1 MKRPR
6 LLSSTAAAVGRRGGN
21 EKVFE
26 AASAAALSA
35 SSSSSFSSLHHHQQQ
50 QQKKEVVGEK
60 SDVVSDGMES
70 IGACMTIGGRRRD
83 DYWKKRVE
91 RNIIPWRGFAASS
104 SSSFSPPNNE
114 NNNKKVDFAPSETT
128 TTTTTTTTQTTTTMV
143 MTQRGNNPYIELAR
157 LDKPIGIYLL
167 AYPSL
172 WSILLSSS
180 TATIPPPIEKIATMT
195 ALFSAGAVLLR
206 GAGCTI
212 NDIWDRKVDAK
223 VERTKNRP
231 IASGRITVPNAVA
244 FLGAQLGL
252 GSVVLYQLDFNTQIL
267 GLMSLPLVAT
277 YPLMKRVTNLPQ
289 LFLGFTFNW
298 GALMGWTAITGGV
311 LEAPALAL
319 YGSGVC
325 WTMVYDTIYAH
336 QDIEDDKKIGIKS
349 SARLFEKNTKAVL
362 STCGV
367 GAISGLLAS
376 GYLAGVHWTFY
387 PLLVSTAGTH
397 LFWQIYTV
405 DLKNRKDC
413 GDKFRS
419 NQTYGGLVLSSI
431 LAAKVAEHVL

>member
-1 MKRPR
+1 MKRLRR
-6 LLSSTAAAVGRRGGN
+6 LLP
-21 EKVFE
+21 
-26 AASAAALSA
+26 
-35 SSSSSFSSLHHHQQQ
+35 SSSSSSSQNVVVAPFITSSFSSFSSFSSSSHHHHHHHRQTHS
-50 QQKKEVVGEK
+50 VVENAIN
-60 SDVVSDGMES
+60 SDK
-70 IGACMTIGGRRRD
+70 RRRRRRNERRD
-83 DYWKKRVE
+83 DDASYYDYWKKKKKKEV
-91 RNIIPWRGFAASS
+91 NNNNNKIVSSRGFAASLS
-104 SSSFSPPNNE
+104 SSSSSSSPAVKNNNN
-114 NNNKKVDFAPSETT
+114 NNNKEI
-128 TTTTTTTTQTTTTMV
+128 
-143 MTQRGNNPYIELAR
+143 NPYIVLAR

-167 AYPSL
+167 AYPCL

-180 TATIPPPIEKIATMT
+180 TAAIPPATEEIAAMT

-206 GAGCTI
+206 GAGCTV

-223 VERTKNRP
+223 VERTKDRP
-231 IASGRITVPNAVA
+231 IASGKITVPNAVA

-252 GSVVLYQLDFNTQIL
+252 GSVILYQLDFNTQIL
-267 GLMSLPLVAT
+267 GLMSLPLVVA

-289 LFLGFTFNW
+289 LFLGFTLNW

-336 QDIEDDKKIGIKS
+336 QDIDDDKKIGVKS
-349 SARLFEKNTKAVL
+349 SARLFENNTKGIL
-362 STCGV
+362 STFGI

-376 GYLAGVHWTFY
+376 GYLADAHWAFY
-387 PLLVSTAGTH
+387 PFLLSTAGTH

-431 LAAKVAEHVL
+431 LAAKVAENVL

>member
-1 MKRPR
+1 MEKSRYKKKKEQR
-6 LLSSTAAAVGRRGGN
+6 MLMRNQNRWFSLLRFTS
-21 EKVFE
+21 
-26 AASAAALSA
+26 AASTSF
-35 SSSSSFSSLHHHQQQ
+35 SSSSFAAFNIIIDDDGKKDVNTRRRRSL
-50 QQKKEVVGEK
+50 
-60 SDVVSDGMES
+60 
-70 IGACMTIGGRRRD
+70 RRRD
-83 DYWKKRVE
+83 DEIVKM
-91 RNIIPWRGFAASS
+91 ISRGFAASS
-104 SSSFSPPNNE
+104 SSSE
-114 NNNKKVDFAPSETT
+114 KKKNKI
-128 TTTTTTTTQTTTTMV
+128 
-143 MTQRGNNPYIELAR
+143 NPYIALAR

-167 AYPSL
+167 AYPCL

-180 TATIPPPIEKIATMT
+180 TAAIPPATEEIAAMT

-206 GAGCTI
+206 GAGCTV

-223 VERTKNRP
+223 VERTKDRP
-231 IASGRITVPNAVA
+231 IASGKITVPNAVA

-267 GLMSLPLVAT
+267 GLMSLPLVVA

-289 LFLGFTFNW
+289 LFLGFTLNW

-336 QDIEDDKKIGIKS
+336 QDIDDDKKIGVKS
-349 SARLFEKNTKAVL
+349 SARLFEKNTKGIL
-362 STCGV
+362 STFGI

-376 GYLAGVHWTFY
+376 GYLADAHWAFY
-387 PLLVSTAGTH
+387 PFLLSTAGTH

-431 LAAKVAEHVL
+431 LAAKVAENVL

>member
-1 MKRPR
+1 MEKSRYKKKKEQRMLMRNQNRWFSLLQKRFT
-6 LLSSTAAAVGRRGGN
+6 S
-21 EKVFE
+21 
-26 AASAAALSA
+26 AASTSF
-35 SSSSSFSSLHHHQQQ
+35 SSSSFAAFNIIIDDDG
-50 QQKKEVVGEK
+50 KKEVNTRRRR
-60 SDVVSDGMES
+60 SL
-70 IGACMTIGGRRRD
+70 RRRD
-83 DYWKKRVE
+83 DEIVKM
-91 RNIIPWRGFAASS
+91 ISRGFAASS
-104 SSSFSPPNNE
+104 SSSE
-114 NNNKKVDFAPSETT
+114 KKKNKI
-128 TTTTTTTTQTTTTMV
+128 
-143 MTQRGNNPYIELAR
+143 NPYIALAR

-167 AYPSL
+167 AYPCL

-180 TATIPPPIEKIATMT
+180 TAAIPPATEEIAAMT

-206 GAGCTI
+206 GAGCTV

-223 VERTKNRP
+223 VERTKDRP
-231 IASGRITVPNAVA
+231 IASGKITVPNAVA

-267 GLMSLPLVAT
+267 GLMSLPLVVA

-289 LFLGFTFNW
+289 LFLGFTLNW

-336 QDIEDDKKIGIKS
+336 QDIDDDKKIGVKS
-349 SARLFEKNTKAVL
+349 SARLFENNTKGIL
-362 STCGV
+362 STFGI

-376 GYLAGVHWTFY
+376 GYLADAHWAFY
-387 PLLVSTAGTH
+387 PFLLSTAGTH

-431 LAAKVAEHVL
+431 LAAKVAENVL

>member
-6 LLSSTAAAVGRRGGN
+6 LLSSTAAAVTARVGRGGGN
-21 EKVFE
+21 EKGFE

-35 SSSSSFSSLHHHQQQ
+35 SSSSFSLRHQQ

-60 SDVVSDGMES
+60 SDVDGMES
-70 IGACMTIGGRRRD
+70 IGACMTIGRRRRD

-128 TTTTTTTTQTTTTMV
+128 TTQTTTTML

-180 TATIPPPIEKIATMT
+180 TATIPPSTEKIATMT
-195 ALFSAGAVLLR
+195 ALFSTGAVLLR

>member
-1 MKRPR
+1 MEKSRYKKKKERMLMRNQNRWFSLLQKRFT
-6 LLSSTAAAVGRRGGN
+6 S
-21 EKVFE
+21 
-26 AASAAALSA
+26 AASTSFS
-35 SSSSSFSSLHHHQQQ
+35 SSSSSFAAFNIIIDDDGKKDVNTRRRRSL
-50 QQKKEVVGEK
+50 
-60 SDVVSDGMES
+60 
-70 IGACMTIGGRRRD
+70 RRRD
-83 DYWKKRVE
+83 DEIVKM
-91 RNIIPWRGFAASS
+91 ISRGFAASS
-104 SSSFSPPNNE
+104 SSSE
-114 NNNKKVDFAPSETT
+114 KKKNKI
-128 TTTTTTTTQTTTTMV
+128 
-143 MTQRGNNPYIELAR
+143 NPYIALAR

-167 AYPSL
+167 AYPCL

-180 TATIPPPIEKIATMT
+180 TAAIPPTTEEIAAMT

-206 GAGCTI
+206 GAGCTV

-223 VERTKNRP
+223 VERTKDRP
-231 IASGRITVPNAVA
+231 IASGKITVPNAVA

-267 GLMSLPLVAT
+267 GLMSLPLVVA

-289 LFLGFTFNW
+289 LFLGFTLNW

-336 QDIEDDKKIGIKS
+336 QDIDDDKKIGVKS
-349 SARLFEKNTKAVL
+349 SARLFEKNTKGIL
-362 STCGV
+362 STFGI

-376 GYLAGVHWTFY
+376 GYLADAHWAFY
-387 PLLVSTAGTH
+387 PFLLSTAGTH

-431 LAAKVAEHVL
+431 LAAKVAENVL

>member
-6 LLSSTAAAVGRRGGN
+6 LLSSTAAAVTARVGRGGGN
-21 EKVFE
+21 EKGFE

-35 SSSSSFSSLHHHQQQ
+35 SSSSSFSLRQQQ

-60 SDVVSDGMES
+60 SDVDGMES
-70 IGACMTIGGRRRD
+70 IGACNMTIGRRRRRD
-83 DYWKKRVE
+83 DDYWKKKRVE

-128 TTTTTTTTQTTTTMV
+128 TTQTTTTML

-180 TATIPPPIEKIATMT
+180 TATIPPSTEKIATMT
-195 ALFSAGAVLLR
+195 ALFSTGAVLLR

-367 GAISGLLAS
+367 GTISGLLAS

>member
-6 LLSSTAAAVGRRGGN
+6 LLSSTAAAVTARVGRGGGN
-21 EKVFE
+21 EKGFE

-35 SSSSSFSSLHHHQQQ
+35 SSSSSFSLRHQQ

-60 SDVVSDGMES
+60 SDVDGMES
-70 IGACMTIGGRRRD
+70 IGACMTIGRRRRD

-104 SSSFSPPNNE
+104 SSSFSPPNNYE

-128 TTTTTTTTQTTTTMV
+128 TTTQTTTTML

-180 TATIPPPIEKIATMT
+180 TATIPPSTEKIATMT
-195 ALFSAGAVLLR
+195 ALFSTGAVLLR

>member
-6 LLSSTAAAVGRRGGN
+6 LLSSTAAAVTARVGRGGGN
-21 EKVFE
+21 EKGFE

-35 SSSSSFSSLHHHQQQ
+35 SSSSFSLRHQQ

-60 SDVVSDGMES
+60 SDVDGMES
-70 IGACMTIGGRRRD
+70 IGACMTIGRRRRD

-128 TTTTTTTTQTTTTMV
+128 TTTQTTRTML

-180 TATIPPPIEKIATMT
+180 TATIPPSTEKIATMT
-195 ALFSAGAVLLR
+195 ALFSTGAVLLR

>member
-1 MKRPR
+1 M
-6 LLSSTAAAVGRRGGN
+6 N
-21 EKVFE
+21 
-26 AASAAALSA
+26 
-35 SSSSSFSSLHHHQQQ
+35 
-50 QQKKEVVGEK
+50 KK
-60 SDVVSDGMES
+60 
-70 IGACMTIGGRRRD
+70 
-83 DYWKKRVE
+83 
-91 RNIIPWRGFAASS
+91 
-104 SSSFSPPNNE
+104 
-114 NNNKKVDFAPSETT
+114 NNNKNNNKETT
-128 TTTTTTTTQTTTTMV
+128 TI
-143 MTQRGNNPYIELAR
+143 NPYVALAR

-167 AYPSL
+167 AYPCL

-180 TATIPPPIEKIATMT
+180 TAAIPPATEKIAAVT

-206 GAGCTI
+206 GAGCTV
-212 NDIWDRKVDAK
+212 NDIWDRKVDAE
-223 VERTKNRP
+223 VERTKDRP
-231 IASGRITVPNAVA
+231 IASGKITVPNAVA

-252 GSVVLYQLDFNTQIL
+252 GSVILYQLDFNTQIL
-267 GLMSLPLVAT
+267 GLMSLPLVVA

-289 LFLGFTFNW
+289 LFLGFTLNW

-336 QDIEDDKKIGIKS
+336 QDIDDDKKIGVKS
-349 SARLFEKNTKAVL
+349 SARLFESNTKGIL
-362 STCGV
+362 STFGI
-367 GAISGLLAS
+367 GAISGLIAS
-376 GYLAGVHWTFY
+376 GYLADAHWAFY
-387 PLLVSTAGTH
+387 PFLLSTAGTH

-431 LAAKVAEHVL
+431 LAAKVAENVL

>member
-1 MKRPR
+1 
-6 LLSSTAAAVGRRGGN
+6 
-21 EKVFE
+21 
-26 AASAAALSA
+26 
-35 SSSSSFSSLHHHQQQ
+35 
-50 QQKKEVVGEK
+50 
-60 SDVVSDGMES
+60 
-70 IGACMTIGGRRRD
+70 
-83 DYWKKRVE
+83 
-91 RNIIPWRGFAASS
+91 
-104 SSSFSPPNNE
+104 
-114 NNNKKVDFAPSETT
+114 
-128 TTTTTTTTQTTTTMV
+128 
-143 MTQRGNNPYIELAR
+143 
-157 LDKPIGIYLL
+157 
-167 AYPSL
+167 
-172 WSILLSSS
+172 
-180 TATIPPPIEKIATMT
+180 MT

-206 GAGCTI
+206 GAGCTV

-223 VERTKNRP
+223 VERTKDRP
-231 IASGRITVPNAVA
+231 IASGKITVPNAVA

-267 GLMSLPLVAT
+267 GLMSLPLVVA

-289 LFLGFTFNW
+289 LFLGFTLNW

-336 QDIEDDKKIGIKS
+336 QDIDDDKKIGVKS
-349 SARLFEKNTKAVL
+349 SARLFENNTKGIL
-362 STCGV
+362 STFGI

-376 GYLAGVHWTFY
+376 GYLADAHWAFY
-387 PLLVSTAGTH
+387 PFLLSTAGTH

-431 LAAKVAEHVL
+431 LAAKVAENVL

>member
-1 MKRPR
+1 MMRNR
-6 LLSSTAAAVGRRGGN
+6 LLQKRRLFASVEAVSSSSV
-21 EKVFE
+21 
-26 AASAAALSA
+26 
-35 SSSSSFSSLHHHQQQ
+35 SSSSSSSQHHHLHHLFNNNNNNNNKKQFDDVFVGALNIDG
-50 QQKKEVVGEK
+50 KEVITRK
-60 SDVVSDGMES
+60 
-70 IGACMTIGGRRRD
+70 RRTRRGD
-83 DYWKKRVE
+83 EIV
-91 RNIIPWRGFAASS
+91 ISRGFGASSSRTSS
-104 SSSFSPPNNE
+104 SSSSSPSSSSSSSSSSPPSHPSSNPPKT
-114 NNNKKVDFAPSETT
+114 KKNIS
-128 TTTTTTTTQTTTTMV
+128 
-143 MTQRGNNPYIELAR
+143 NYIALAR

-167 AYPSL
+167 AYPCL

-180 TATIPPPIEKIATMT
+180 TAAIPPTTEKIAAMT
-195 ALFSAGAVLLR
+195 ALFSGGAVLLR

-223 VERTKNRP
+223 VERTKDRP
-231 IASGRITVPNAVA
+231 IASGKITVPNALA

-252 GSVVLYQLDFNTQIL
+252 GSVILYQLDFNTQIL
-267 GLMSLPLVAT
+267 GLMSLPLVVA

-336 QDIEDDKKIGIKS
+336 QDIDDDKKIGVKS
-349 SARLFEKNTKAVL
+349 SARLFENNTKGIL
-362 STCGV
+362 STFGV

-376 GYLAGVHWTFY
+376 GYLADAHWTFY
-387 PLLVSTAGTH
+387 PFLLSTAGTH

-431 LAAKVAEHVL
+431 IAAKVAENVL

>member
-6 LLSSTAAAVGRRGGN
+6 LLSSTAAAVTARVGRGN
-21 EKVFE
+21 EKGFE

-35 SSSSSFSSLHHHQQQ
+35 SSSSSSSSFSLRHQQ

-60 SDVVSDGMES
+60 SDVVGMES
-70 IGACMTIGGRRRD
+70 IGACMTIGRRRRD

-128 TTTTTTTTQTTTTMV
+128 TTQTTTTML

-180 TATIPPPIEKIATMT
+180 TATIPPSTEKIATMT
-195 ALFSAGAVLLR
+195 ALFSTGAVLLR

-212 NDIWDRKVDAK
+212 NDILDRKVDAK

>member
-1 MKRPR
+1 MEKSRYKKKKEQRMLMRNQNRWFSLLQKRFT
-6 LLSSTAAAVGRRGGN
+6 S
-21 EKVFE
+21 
-26 AASAAALSA
+26 AASTSF
-35 SSSSSFSSLHHHQQQ
+35 SSSSFAAFNIIIDDDG
-50 QQKKEVVGEK
+50 KKEVNTRRRR
-60 SDVVSDGMES
+60 SL
-70 IGACMTIGGRRRD
+70 RRRD
-83 DYWKKRVE
+83 DEIVKM
-91 RNIIPWRGFAASS
+91 ISRGFAASS
-104 SSSFSPPNNE
+104 SSSE
-114 NNNKKVDFAPSETT
+114 KKKNKI
-128 TTTTTTTTQTTTTMV
+128 
-143 MTQRGNNPYIELAR
+143 NPYIALAR

-167 AYPSL
+167 AYPCL

-180 TATIPPPIEKIATMT
+180 TAAIPPATEEIAAMT

-206 GAGCTI
+206 GAGCTV

-223 VERTKNRP
+223 VERTKDRP
-231 IASGRITVPNAVA
+231 IASGKITIPNAVA

-267 GLMSLPLVAT
+267 GLMSLPLVVA

-289 LFLGFTFNW
+289 LFLGFTLNW

-336 QDIEDDKKIGIKS
+336 QDIDDDKKIGVKS
-349 SARLFEKNTKAVL
+349 SARLFENNTKGIL
-362 STCGV
+362 STFGI

-376 GYLAGVHWTFY
+376 GYLADAHWAFY
-387 PLLVSTAGTH
+387 PFLLSTAGTH

-431 LAAKVAEHVL
+431 LAAKVAENVL

>member
-1 MKRPR
+1 MKRLRR
-6 LLSSTAAAVGRRGGN
+6 LLP
-21 EKVFE
+21 
-26 AASAAALSA
+26 
-35 SSSSSFSSLHHHQQQ
+35 SSSSSSQNVVVAPFITSSFSWSWSSSSSQHHHHYYHHHHHRR
-50 QQKKEVVGEK
+50 KHSVVENAII
-60 SDVVSDGMES
+60 SDE
-70 IGACMTIGGRRRD
+70 RRRRRRNERRDDDASYD
-83 DYWKKRVE
+83 DYWKKKKKEV
-91 RNIIPWRGFAASS
+91 NNNNNNNKIVSSRGFAASS
-104 SSSFSPPNNE
+104 SSSSSSSSPAVNKK
-114 NNNKKVDFAPSETT
+114 NNNKNNNKETT
-128 TTTTTTTTQTTTTMV
+128 TI
-143 MTQRGNNPYIELAR
+143 NPYVALAR

-167 AYPSL
+167 AYPCL

-180 TATIPPPIEKIATMT
+180 TAAIPPATEKIAAVT

-206 GAGCTI
+206 GAGCTV
-212 NDIWDRKVDAK
+212 NDIWDRKVDAE
-223 VERTKNRP
+223 VERTKDRP
-231 IASGRITVPNAVA
+231 IASGKITVPNAVA

-252 GSVVLYQLDFNTQIL
+252 GSVILYQLDFNTQIL
-267 GLMSLPLVAT
+267 GLMSLPLVVA

-289 LFLGFTFNW
+289 LFLGFTLNW

-336 QDIEDDKKIGIKS
+336 QDIDDDKKIGVKS
-349 SARLFEKNTKAVL
+349 SARLFESNTKGIL
-362 STCGV
+362 STFGI
-367 GAISGLLAS
+367 GAISGLIAS
-376 GYLAGVHWTFY
+376 GYLADAHWAFY
-387 PLLVSTAGTH
+387 PFLLSTAGTH

-431 LAAKVAEHVL
+431 LAAKVAENVL

>member
-1 MKRPR
+1 MEKSRYKKKKEQR
-6 LLSSTAAAVGRRGGN
+6 MLVRNQNRWFSLLRFTS
-21 EKVFE
+21 
-26 AASAAALSA
+26 AASTSF
-35 SSSSSFSSLHHHQQQ
+35 SSSSFAAFNIIIDDDGKKDVNTRRRRSL
-50 QQKKEVVGEK
+50 
-60 SDVVSDGMES
+60 
-70 IGACMTIGGRRRD
+70 RRRD
-83 DYWKKRVE
+83 DEIVKM
-91 RNIIPWRGFAASS
+91 ISRGFAASS
-104 SSSFSPPNNE
+104 SSSE
-114 NNNKKVDFAPSETT
+114 KMKNKI
-128 TTTTTTTTQTTTTMV
+128 
-143 MTQRGNNPYIELAR
+143 NPYIALAR

-167 AYPSL
+167 AYPCL

-180 TATIPPPIEKIATMT
+180 TAAIPPATEEIAAMT

-206 GAGCTI
+206 GAGCTV

-223 VERTKNRP
+223 VERTKDRP
-231 IASGRITVPNAVA
+231 IASGKITVPNAVA

-267 GLMSLPLVAT
+267 GLMSLPLVVA

-289 LFLGFTFNW
+289 LFLGFTLNW

-336 QDIEDDKKIGIKS
+336 QDIDDDKKIGVKS
-349 SARLFEKNTKAVL
+349 SARLFESNTKGIL
-362 STCGV
+362 STFGI
-367 GAISGLLAS
+367 GAISGLIAS
-376 GYLAGVHWTFY
+376 GYLADAHWAFY
-387 PLLVSTAGTH
+387 PFLLSTAGTH

-431 LAAKVAEHVL
+431 LAAKVAENVL

>member
-1 MKRPR
+1 MKRLRR
-6 LLSSTAAAVGRRGGN
+6 LLP
-21 EKVFE
+21 
-26 AASAAALSA
+26 
-35 SSSSSFSSLHHHQQQ
+35 SSSSSSQNVVVAPFITSSFSWSWSSSSSQHHHHYYHHHHHRR
-50 QQKKEVVGEK
+50 KHSVVENAIN
-60 SDVVSDGMES
+60 SDE
-70 IGACMTIGGRRRD
+70 RRRRRRRNERRDDDASYD
-83 DYWKKRVE
+83 DYWKKKKKEV
-91 RNIIPWRGFAASS
+91 NNNNNKIVSSRGFAASS
-104 SSSFSPPNNE
+104 SSSSSSSSPAVNKK
-114 NNNKKVDFAPSETT
+114 NNNKNNNKETT
-128 TTTTTTTTQTTTTMV
+128 TI
-143 MTQRGNNPYIELAR
+143 NPYVALAR

-167 AYPSL
+167 AYPCL

-180 TATIPPPIEKIATMT
+180 TAAIPPATEKIAAVT

-206 GAGCTI
+206 GAGCTV
-212 NDIWDRKVDAK
+212 NDIWDRKVDAE
-223 VERTKNRP
+223 VERTKDRP
-231 IASGRITVPNAVA
+231 IASGKITVPNAVA

-252 GSVVLYQLDFNTQIL
+252 GSVILYQLDFNTQIL
-267 GLMSLPLVAT
+267 GLMSLPLVVA

-289 LFLGFTFNW
+289 LFLGFTLNW

-336 QDIEDDKKIGIKS
+336 QDIDDDKKIGVKS
-349 SARLFEKNTKAVL
+349 SARLFESNTKGIL
-362 STCGV
+362 STFGI
-367 GAISGLLAS
+367 GAISGLIAS
-376 GYLAGVHWTFY
+376 GYLADAHWAFY
-387 PLLVSTAGTH
+387 PFLLSTAGTH

-431 LAAKVAEHVL
+431 LAAKVAENVL

>member
-1 MKRPR
+1 MEKSRYKKKKEQR
-6 LLSSTAAAVGRRGGN
+6 MLMRNQNRWFSLLRFTS
-21 EKVFE
+21 
-26 AASAAALSA
+26 AASTSF
-35 SSSSSFSSLHHHQQQ
+35 SSSSFAAFNIIIDDDGKKDVNTRRRRSL
-50 QQKKEVVGEK
+50 
-60 SDVVSDGMES
+60 
-70 IGACMTIGGRRRD
+70 RRRD
-83 DYWKKRVE
+83 DEIVKM
-91 RNIIPWRGFAASS
+91 ISRGFAASS
-104 SSSFSPPNNE
+104 SSSE
-114 NNNKKVDFAPSETT
+114 KKKNKI
-128 TTTTTTTTQTTTTMV
+128 
-143 MTQRGNNPYIELAR
+143 NPYIALAR

-167 AYPSL
+167 AYPCL

-180 TATIPPPIEKIATMT
+180 TAAIPPATEEIAAMT

-206 GAGCTI
+206 GAGCTV

-223 VERTKNRP
+223 VERTKDRP
-231 IASGRITVPNAVA
+231 IASGMITVPNAVA

-267 GLMSLPLVAT
+267 GLMSLPLVVA

-289 LFLGFTFNW
+289 LFLGFTLNW

-336 QDIEDDKKIGIKS
+336 QDIDDDKKIGVKS
-349 SARLFEKNTKAVL
+349 SARLFEKNTKGIL
-362 STCGV
+362 STFGI

-376 GYLAGVHWTFY
+376 GYLADAHWAFY
-387 PLLVSTAGTH
+387 PFLLSTAGTH

-431 LAAKVAEHVL
+431 LAAKVAENVL

>member
-1 MKRPR
+1 MEKSRYKKKKEQRMLMRNQNRWFSLLQKRFT
-6 LLSSTAAAVGRRGGN
+6 S
-21 EKVFE
+21 
-26 AASAAALSA
+26 AASTSF
-35 SSSSSFSSLHHHQQQ
+35 SSSSFAAFNIIIDDDG
-50 QQKKEVVGEK
+50 KKEVNTRRRR
-60 SDVVSDGMES
+60 SL
-70 IGACMTIGGRRRD
+70 RRRD
-83 DYWKKRVE
+83 DEIVKM
-91 RNIIPWRGFAASS
+91 ISRGFAASS
-104 SSSFSPPNNE
+104 SSSE
-114 NNNKKVDFAPSETT
+114 KKKNKI
-128 TTTTTTTTQTTTTMV
+128 
-143 MTQRGNNPYIELAR
+143 NPYIALAR

-167 AYPSL
+167 AYPCL

-180 TATIPPPIEKIATMT
+180 TAAIPPATEEIAAMT

-206 GAGCTI
+206 GAGCTV

-223 VERTKNRP
+223 VERTKDRP
-231 IASGRITVPNAVA
+231 IASGKITVPNAVA

-267 GLMSLPLVAT
+267 GLMSLPLVVA

-289 LFLGFTFNW
+289 LFLGFTLNW

-336 QDIEDDKKIGIKS
+336 QDIDDDKKIGVKS
-349 SARLFEKNTKAVL
+349 SARLFEKNTKGIL
-362 STCGV
+362 STFGI

-376 GYLAGVHWTFY
+376 GYLADAHWAFY
-387 PLLVSTAGTH
+387 PFLLSTAGTH

-431 LAAKVAEHVL
+431 LAAKVAENVL

>member
-6 LLSSTAAAVGRRGGN
+6 LLSSTAAAVTARVGRGGGN
-21 EKVFE
+21 EKGFE

-35 SSSSSFSSLHHHQQQ
+35 SSSFSLRHQQ

-60 SDVVSDGMES
+60 SDVDGMES
-70 IGACMTIGGRRRD
+70 IGACMTIGRRRRD

-128 TTTTTTTTQTTTTMV
+128 TTTQTTTTML

-180 TATIPPPIEKIATMT
+180 TATIPPSTEKIATMT
-195 ALFSAGAVLLR
+195 ALFSTGAVLLR

>member
-1 MKRPR
+1 MKRLRR
-6 LLSSTAAAVGRRGGN
+6 LLP
-21 EKVFE
+21 
-26 AASAAALSA
+26 
-35 SSSSSFSSLHHHQQQ
+35 SSSSSSQNVVVAPFIASSFSSSSQHHHHYYHHHHHRR
-50 QQKKEVVGEK
+50 KHSVVENAIN
-60 SDVVSDGMES
+60 SDE
-70 IGACMTIGGRRRD
+70 RRRRRRRNERRDDDASYD
-83 DYWKKRVE
+83 DYWKKKKKKEANNNNNKIVSS
-91 RNIIPWRGFAASS
+91 RGFAASS
-104 SSSFSPPNNE
+104 SSSSSSSSPAVKNNNNNN
-114 NNNKKVDFAPSETT
+114 NNNKEI
-128 TTTTTTTTQTTTTMV
+128 
-143 MTQRGNNPYIELAR
+143 NPYVALAR

-167 AYPSL
+167 AYPCL

-180 TATIPPPIEKIATMT
+180 TAAIPPATEEIAAMT

-206 GAGCTI
+206 GAGCTV
-212 NDIWDRKVDAK
+212 NDIWDRKVDAE
-223 VERTKNRP
+223 VERTKDRP
-231 IASGRITVPNAVA
+231 IASGKITVPNAVA

-252 GSVVLYQLDFNTQIL
+252 GSVILYQLDFNTQIL
-267 GLMSLPLVAT
+267 GLMSLPLVVA

-289 LFLGFTFNW
+289 LFLGFTLNW

-336 QDIEDDKKIGIKS
+336 QDIDDDKKIGVKS
-349 SARLFEKNTKAVL
+349 SARLFENNTKGIL
-362 STCGV
+362 STFGI

-376 GYLAGVHWTFY
+376 GYLADAHWAFY
-387 PLLVSTAGTH
+387 PFLLSTAGTH

-431 LAAKVAEHVL
+431 LAAKVAENVL

>member
-6 LLSSTAAAVGRRGGN
+6 LLSSTAATVTARVGRGGGN
-21 EKVFE
+21 EKGFE

-35 SSSSSFSSLHHHQQQ
+35 SSSSSFSLRHQQ

-60 SDVVSDGMES
+60 SDVDGMES
-70 IGACMTIGGRRRD
+70 IGACMTIGRRRRD

-128 TTTTTTTTQTTTTMV
+128 TTTQTTTTML

-180 TATIPPPIEKIATMT
+180 TATIPPSTEKIATMT
-195 ALFSAGAVLLR
+195 ALFSTGAVLLR

-212 NDIWDRKVDAK
+212 NDILDRKVDAK

>member
-6 LLSSTAAAVGRRGGN
+6 LLSSTAAAVTARVGRGGGN
-21 EKVFE
+21 EKGFE

-35 SSSSSFSSLHHHQQQ
+35 SSSSSFSLRHQQ

-60 SDVVSDGMES
+60 SDVDGMES
-70 IGACMTIGGRRRD
+70 IGACMTIGRRRRD

-114 NNNKKVDFAPSETT
+114 NNNKKVDFAPAE
-128 TTTTTTTTQTTTTMV
+128 TTTTTQTTTTML

-180 TATIPPPIEKIATMT
+180 TATIPPSTEKIATMT
-195 ALFSAGAVLLR
+195 ALFSTGAVLLR

-212 NDIWDRKVDAK
+212 NDIGDRKVDAK

>member
-1 MKRPR
+1 MEKSRYKKKKEQRMLMRNQNRWFSLLQKRFT
-6 LLSSTAAAVGRRGGN
+6 S
-21 EKVFE
+21 
-26 AASAAALSA
+26 AASTSF
-35 SSSSSFSSLHHHQQQ
+35 SSSSFAAFNIIIDDDGKKDVNTRRRRSL
-50 QQKKEVVGEK
+50 
-60 SDVVSDGMES
+60 
-70 IGACMTIGGRRRD
+70 RRRD
-83 DYWKKRVE
+83 DEIVKM
-91 RNIIPWRGFAASS
+91 ISRGFAASS
-104 SSSFSPPNNE
+104 SSSE
-114 NNNKKVDFAPSETT
+114 KKKNKI
-128 TTTTTTTTQTTTTMV
+128 
-143 MTQRGNNPYIELAR
+143 NPYIALAR

-167 AYPSL
+167 AYPCL

-180 TATIPPPIEKIATMT
+180 TAAIPPATEEIAAMT

-206 GAGCTI
+206 GAGCTV

-223 VERTKNRP
+223 VERTKDRP
-231 IASGRITVPNAVA
+231 IASGKITVPNAVA

-267 GLMSLPLVAT
+267 GLMSLPLVVA

-289 LFLGFTFNW
+289 LFLGFTLNW

-336 QDIEDDKKIGIKS
+336 QDIDDDKKIGVKS
-349 SARLFEKNTKAVL
+349 SARLFENNTKGIL
-362 STCGV
+362 STFGI

-376 GYLAGVHWTFY
+376 GYLADAHWAFY
-387 PLLVSTAGTH
+387 PFLLSTAGTH

-431 LAAKVAEHVL
+431 LAAKVAENVL

>member
-1 MKRPR
+1 MKRLRR
-6 LLSSTAAAVGRRGGN
+6 LLP
-21 EKVFE
+21 
-26 AASAAALSA
+26 
-35 SSSSSFSSLHHHQQQ
+35 SSSSSSQNVVVAPFITSSFSWSWSSSSSQHHHHYYHHHHHRR
-50 QQKKEVVGEK
+50 KHSVVENAII
-60 SDVVSDGMES
+60 SDE
-70 IGACMTIGGRRRD
+70 RRRRRRNERRDDDASYD
-83 DYWKKRVE
+83 DYWKKKKKKEANNNNNKIVSS
-91 RNIIPWRGFAASS
+91 RGFAASS
-104 SSSFSPPNNE
+104 SSSSSSSSPAVNKK
-114 NNNKKVDFAPSETT
+114 NNNKNNNKETT
-128 TTTTTTTTQTTTTMV
+128 TI
-143 MTQRGNNPYIELAR
+143 NPYVALAR

-167 AYPSL
+167 AYPCL

-180 TATIPPPIEKIATMT
+180 TAAIPPATEKIAAVT

-206 GAGCTI
+206 GAGCTV
-212 NDIWDRKVDAK
+212 NDIWDRKVDAE
-223 VERTKNRP
+223 VERTKDRP
-231 IASGRITVPNAVA
+231 IASGKITVPNAVA

-252 GSVVLYQLDFNTQIL
+252 GSVILYQLDFNTQIL
-267 GLMSLPLVAT
+267 GLMSLPLVVA

-289 LFLGFTFNW
+289 LFLGFTLNW

-336 QDIEDDKKIGIKS
+336 QDIDDDKKIGVKS
-349 SARLFEKNTKAVL
+349 SARLFENNTKGIL
-362 STCGV
+362 STFGI

-376 GYLAGVHWTFY
+376 GYLADAHWAFY
-387 PLLVSTAGTH
+387 PFLLSTAGTH

-431 LAAKVAEHVL
+431 LAAKVAENVL

>member
-1 MKRPR
+1 MK
-6 LLSSTAAAVGRRGGN
+6 
-21 EKVFE
+21 
-26 AASAAALSA
+26 
-35 SSSSSFSSLHHHQQQ
+35 
-50 QQKKEVVGEK
+50 
-60 SDVVSDGMES
+60 
-70 IGACMTIGGRRRD
+70 
-83 DYWKKRVE
+83 
-91 RNIIPWRGFAASS
+91 
-104 SSSFSPPNNE
+104 NNNNNN
-114 NNNKKVDFAPSETT
+114 NNNKEI
-128 TTTTTTTTQTTTTMV
+128 
-143 MTQRGNNPYIELAR
+143 NPYIALAR

-167 AYPSL
+167 AYPCL

-180 TATIPPPIEKIATMT
+180 TAAIPPATEEIAAMT

-206 GAGCTI
+206 GAGCTV

-223 VERTKNRP
+223 VERTKDRP
-231 IASGRITVPNAVA
+231 IASGKITVPNAVA

-252 GSVVLYQLDFNTQIL
+252 GSVVLYQLDFNAQIL
-267 GLMSLPLVAT
+267 GLMSLPLVVA

-289 LFLGFTFNW
+289 LFLGFTLNW

-336 QDIEDDKKIGIKS
+336 QDIDDDKKIGVKS
-349 SARLFEKNTKAVL
+349 SARLFEKNTKGIL
-362 STCGV
+362 STFGI

-376 GYLAGVHWTFY
+376 GYLADAHWAFY
-387 PLLVSTAGTH
+387 PFLLSTAGTH

-431 LAAKVAEHVL
+431 LAAKVAENVL

>member
-1 MKRPR
+1 
-6 LLSSTAAAVGRRGGN
+6 
-21 EKVFE
+21 
-26 AASAAALSA
+26 
-35 SSSSSFSSLHHHQQQ
+35 
-50 QQKKEVVGEK
+50 
-60 SDVVSDGMES
+60 
-70 IGACMTIGGRRRD
+70 
-83 DYWKKRVE
+83 
-91 RNIIPWRGFAASS
+91 
-104 SSSFSPPNNE
+104 
-114 NNNKKVDFAPSETT
+114 
-128 TTTTTTTTQTTTTMV
+128 
-143 MTQRGNNPYIELAR
+143 
-157 LDKPIGIYLL
+157 
-167 AYPSL
+167 L

-180 TATIPPPIEKIATMT
+180 TAAIPPATEEIAAMT

-206 GAGCTI
+206 GAGCTV

-223 VERTKNRP
+223 VERTKDRP
-231 IASGRITVPNAVA
+231 IASGKITVPNAVA

-267 GLMSLPLVAT
+267 GLMSLPLVVA

-289 LFLGFTFNW
+289 LFLGFTLNW

-336 QDIEDDKKIGIKS
+336 QDIDDDKKIGVKS
-349 SARLFEKNTKAVL
+349 SARLFENNTKGIL
-362 STCGV
+362 STFGI

-376 GYLAGVHWTFY
+376 GYLADAHWAFY
-387 PLLVSTAGTH
+387 PFLLSTAGTH

-431 LAAKVAEHVL
+431 LAAKVAENVL

>member
-1 MKRPR
+1 MKRLRR
-6 LLSSTAAAVGRRGGN
+6 LLP
-21 EKVFE
+21 
-26 AASAAALSA
+26 
-35 SSSSSFSSLHHHQQQ
+35 SSSSSSQNVVVAPFITSSFSWSWSSSSSQHHHHYYHHHHHRR
-50 QQKKEVVGEK
+50 KHSVVENAII
-60 SDVVSDGMES
+60 SDE
-70 IGACMTIGGRRRD
+70 RRRRRRNERRDDDASYD
-83 DYWKKRVE
+83 DYWKKKKKEV
-91 RNIIPWRGFAASS
+91 NNNNNKIVSSRGFAASS
-104 SSSFSPPNNE
+104 SSSSSSSSPAVNKK
-114 NNNKKVDFAPSETT
+114 NNNKNNNKETT
-128 TTTTTTTTQTTTTMV
+128 TI
-143 MTQRGNNPYIELAR
+143 NPYVALAR

-167 AYPSL
+167 AYPCL

-180 TATIPPPIEKIATMT
+180 TAAIPPATEKIAAVT

-206 GAGCTI
+206 GAGCTV
-212 NDIWDRKVDAK
+212 NDIWDRKVDAE
-223 VERTKNRP
+223 VERTKDRP
-231 IASGRITVPNAVA
+231 IASGKITVPNAVA

-252 GSVVLYQLDFNTQIL
+252 GSVILYQLDFNTQIL
-267 GLMSLPLVAT
+267 GLMSLPLVVA

-289 LFLGFTFNW
+289 LFLGFTLNW

-336 QDIEDDKKIGIKS
+336 QDIDDDKKIGVKS
-349 SARLFEKNTKAVL
+349 SARLFESNTKGIL
-362 STCGV
+362 STFGI
-367 GAISGLLAS
+367 GAISGLIAS
-376 GYLAGVHWTFY
+376 GYLADAHWAFY
-387 PLLVSTAGTH
+387 PFLLSTAGTH

-431 LAAKVAEHVL
+431 LAAKVAENVL